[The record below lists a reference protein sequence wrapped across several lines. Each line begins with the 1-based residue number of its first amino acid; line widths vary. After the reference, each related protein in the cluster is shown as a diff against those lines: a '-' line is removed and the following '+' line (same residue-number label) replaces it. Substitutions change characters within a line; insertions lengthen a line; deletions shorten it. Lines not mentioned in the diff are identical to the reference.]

1 MSDGTAAVHVIPTD
15 EQSVALNT
23 IVASFMA
30 DPFMRWMMPDA
41 DKYLRHS
48 AALFKSFAG
57 GAFDARTAFQILNF
71 AGVALWVPP
80 SHAKRDDEGSEG
92 FSERFLQAVDVAR
105 LEEIGQMLRGMRAY
119 HPQEACWYLPLIG
132 VDPSHQGRG
141 LGARLMQH
149 ALNCC
154 DEDGLPAYLESSNPA
169 NISLYERFGFEVMG
183 VIQTPSSPAVHPMIR
198 SVR

>member
-1 MSDGTAAVHVIPTD
+1 MSDGSAAICVISAE

-23 IVASFMA
+23 IVASFTA
-30 DPFMRWMMPDA
+30 DPFMRWMMPNA
-41 DKYLRHS
+41 DKYIRHS
-48 AALFKSFAG
+48 AALFAAFAG
-57 GAFDARTAFQILNF
+57 GAFDAQTAFQIQNF

-80 SHAKRDDEGSEG
+80 FQAKRDDEGGEG
-92 FSERFLQAVDVAR
+92 FSKTLMQAVDVAR
-105 LEEIGQMLRGMRAY
+105 LEEIGEMLRGMRAY
-119 HPQEACWYLPLIG
+119 HPQEDCWYLPLIG

-169 NISLYERFGFEVMG
+169 NISLYQRFGFEVMG
-183 VIQTPSSPAVHPMIR
+183 VIQTQSSPAVHPMIR
-198 SVR
+198 SAR